1 MRFNTLFTTAA
12 AFAVVP
18 VLSYTPSPPPYPP
31 KSLSSRSQSKT
42 STQPQSSWSQSKS
55 DGNRRKQQPLRAST
69 VADNSKPLWKS
80 LWNIPSGTFTEFA
93 AQFGMEMEDS
103 LLSFEGGNTATEAAK
118 RPSMP
123 NLEIENT
130 VAAAPLDI
138 DTTMEKDELV
148 AEIGTLT
155 KTFAELESS
164 MDYKTQL
171 YEEAIA
177 TYESTISNLLEKN
190 TILEKSLTSLTA
202 AMEKQQVTIQEL
214 QQNKEVPQVNVKGL
228 EDDNEMLRQRVRTL
242 ELQLSEIAFES
253 RQVQPVAIAAPAVP
267 EVVKHTPKAPSVP
280 VPPHISQQHQI
291 EQLQSQV
298 KELKQERSSVPKL
311 FRFGIRR
318 GVRKVGKVL
327 NVCSPVYNLRLWGE
341 MRSLRC

>member
-1 MRFNTLFTTAA
+1 MYITICL
-12 AFAVVP
+12 
-18 VLSYTPSPPPYPP
+18 
-31 KSLSSRSQSKT
+31 
-42 STQPQSSWSQSKS
+42 
-55 DGNRRKQQPLRAST
+55 
-69 VADNSKPLWKS
+69 
-80 LWNIPSGTFTEFA
+80 
-93 AQFGMEMEDS
+93 DS

-123 NLEIENT
+123 NLEIESA

-138 DTTMEKDELV
+138 DTTMEKEELV

-190 TILEKSLTSLTA
+190 TILEKAITSLSST
-202 AMEKQQVTIQEL
+202 MEKQQVTIQEL
-214 QQNKEVPQVNVKGL
+214 QQKDEEVPHVNVKGL
-228 EDDNEMLRQRVRTL
+228 EEDNEMLRQRVRTL

-253 RQVQPVAIAAPAVP
+253 RQVQPVTAIAAPASP
-267 EVVKHTPKAPSVP
+267 EVVKHTPKAPSIP
-280 VPPHISQQHQI
+280 VPSHIAQQHQI
-291 EQLQSQV
+291 ELLQSQV
-298 KELKQERSSVPKL
+298 EELKQERSSVPKL
-311 FRFGIRR
+311 FKLGIRR
-318 GVRKVGKVL
+318 GVKKVGKVL

>member
-1 MRFNTLFTTAA
+1 
-12 AFAVVP
+12 
-18 VLSYTPSPPPYPP
+18 
-31 KSLSSRSQSKT
+31 
-42 STQPQSSWSQSKS
+42 
-55 DGNRRKQQPLRAST
+55 
-69 VADNSKPLWKS
+69 
-80 LWNIPSGTFTEFA
+80 
-93 AQFGMEMEDS
+93 
-103 LLSFEGGNTATEAAK
+103 
-118 RPSMP
+118 MP
-123 NLEIENT
+123 NLEIESA
-130 VAAAPLDI
+130 VAAAAPLDI

-214 QQNKEVPQVNVKGL
+214 QKKEVPQVNVKGL

-253 RQVQPVAIAAPAVP
+253 RQAQPVAAISAPAAP
-267 EVVKHTPKAPSVP
+267 EVVKHIPKAPSVP
-280 VPPHISQQHQI
+280 VPSHIAQQHQI
-291 EQLQSQV
+291 ELLQSQV
-298 KELKQERSSVPKL
+298 AELKQERSSVPKL
-311 FRFGIRR
+311 LRFGIRR
-318 GVRKVGKVL
+318 GVKKVGKVL
-327 NVCSPVYNLRLWGE
+327 NVCSPIYNLRLWGE

>member
-1 MRFNTLFTTAA
+1 
-12 AFAVVP
+12 
-18 VLSYTPSPPPYPP
+18 
-31 KSLSSRSQSKT
+31 
-42 STQPQSSWSQSKS
+42 
-55 DGNRRKQQPLRAST
+55 
-69 VADNSKPLWKS
+69 
-80 LWNIPSGTFTEFA
+80 
-93 AQFGMEMEDS
+93 
-103 LLSFEGGNTATEAAK
+103 
-118 RPSMP
+118 MP
-123 NLEIENT
+123 NLEIEDNT
-130 VAAAPLDI
+130 LSVAAAAAPLDI

-155 KTFAELESS
+155 KTFHELESS

-190 TILEKSLTSLTA
+190 TMLEKSLTSLTT
-202 AMEKQQVTIQEL
+202 AMEKQQITIQEL
-214 QQNKEVPQVNVKGL
+214 QQKDKEVPQVNVKGL
-228 EDDNEMLRQRVRTL
+228 EEDNEMLRQRVRTL

-253 RQVQPVAIAAPAVP
+253 RQVQPVAAIAAPAAS
-267 EVVKHTPKAPSVP
+267 EVVKHTPKAPSIP
-280 VPPHISQQHQI
+280 VPSHIAQQHQI

>member
-1 MRFNTLFTTAA
+1 M
-12 AFAVVP
+12 
-18 VLSYTPSPPPYPP
+18 
-31 KSLSSRSQSKT
+31 
-42 STQPQSSWSQSKS
+42 
-55 DGNRRKQQPLRAST
+55 
-69 VADNSKPLWKS
+69 
-80 LWNIPSGTFTEFA
+80 
-93 AQFGMEMEDS
+93 
-103 LLSFEGGNTATEAAK
+103 LSFEGGNTATEAAK

-123 NLEIENT
+123 NLEFEDNT
-130 VAAAPLDI
+130 LSVAAAAPLDI
-138 DTTMEKDELV
+138 DTTMEKKELV

-190 TILEKSLTSLTA
+190 TMLEKSLTSLTA

-214 QQNKEVPQVNVKGL
+214 QQKDKNVPQVNVKGL

-253 RQVQPVAIAAPAVP
+253 RQVQPVAIAAPPVP
-267 EVVKHTPKAPSVP
+267 EVVKHTPKAPSIP
-280 VPPHISQQHQI
+280 VPSHIAQQHQI

-298 KELKQERSSVPKL
+298 EELQRERSSVPKL
-311 FRFGIRR
+311 LRFGIRR
-318 GVRKVGKVL
+318 GVKKVGKVL
-327 NVCSPVYNLRLWGE
+327 NVCSPIYNLRLWGE

>member
-1 MRFNTLFTTAA
+1 MH
-12 AFAVVP
+12 
-18 VLSYTPSPPPYPP
+18 
-31 KSLSSRSQSKT
+31 
-42 STQPQSSWSQSKS
+42 
-55 DGNRRKQQPLRAST
+55 
-69 VADNSKPLWKS
+69 
-80 LWNIPSGTFTEFA
+80 NIILL
-93 AQFGMEMEDS
+93 DS

-123 NLEIENT
+123 NLEIDDNT
-130 VAAAPLDI
+130 LSVAAAAPLDI

-155 KTFAELESS
+155 KTFDELESS

-171 YEEAIA
+171 YEEAIV

-190 TILEKSLTSLTA
+190 TILEKAITSLSA
-202 AMEKQQVTIQEL
+202 AMEKQQFTIQEM
-214 QQNKEVPQVNVKGL
+214 QQNKEVPQVDVKGL

-253 RQVQPVAIAAPAVP
+253 RQVQPAVVTVAPAAP
-267 EVVKHTPKAPSVP
+267 EVVKHTPKAPSIP
-280 VPPHISQQHQI
+280 VPSHIAQQHQI

-298 KELKQERSSVPKL
+298 EELKQERSSVPKL
-311 FRFGIRR
+311 LRFGIR
-318 GVRKVGKVL
+318 GVKKVGKVL

>member
-1 MRFNTLFTTAA
+1 
-12 AFAVVP
+12 
-18 VLSYTPSPPPYPP
+18 
-31 KSLSSRSQSKT
+31 
-42 STQPQSSWSQSKS
+42 
-55 DGNRRKQQPLRAST
+55 
-69 VADNSKPLWKS
+69 
-80 LWNIPSGTFTEFA
+80 
-93 AQFGMEMEDS
+93 
-103 LLSFEGGNTATEAAK
+103 
-118 RPSMP
+118 MP

-214 QQNKEVPQVNVKGL
+214 QQKDKNVPQVNVKGL

-253 RQVQPVAIAAPAVP
+253 RQVQPAAAIVAPAAP
-267 EVVKHTPKAPSVP
+267 EVIKHIPKAPSIP
-280 VPPHISQQHQI
+280 VPSHIAQQHQI
-291 EQLQSQV
+291 EQLQSQIE
-298 KELKQERSSVPKL
+298 ELQQERPSVPKL
-311 FRFGIRR
+311 FKLGIRR
-318 GVRKVGKVL
+318 GVGKVGKVL